1 MYAVIRDGSHQHIVR
16 PGEVLKIERRDLPE
30 GSPIEFKEVLLVAD
44 EEDVQVGTPIVENAS
59 VRATVTG
66 EIKGQKLVIFKFKKR
81 KDSRFKTGHRQKYTS
96 IRIDEIVRSS

>member
-16 PGEVLKIERRDLPE
+16 PGEVLNIERRDLPE

-44 EEDVQVGTPIVENAS
+44 EEDVQVGTPIVENVS

-66 EIKGQKLVIFKFKKR
+66 EVKGQKLVVFKFKKR
-81 KDSRFKTGHRQKYTS
+81 KDSRFKTGHRQKYTTV
-96 IRIDEIVRSS
+96 RIDEIVCSS